1 MDLRDEENF
10 REVLKWTLKLR
21 DVAVALL
28 DFAIVE
34 SNVEELSLPDVIL
47 LKILCLRRFDET
59 S

>member
-21 DVAVALL
+21 DVAVALP

-47 LKILCLRRFDET
+47 LKILRLRRFDET